1 MSAIESGVPD
11 ILFARFNLASAGLL
25 CPASAWTGGGGASSA
40 TPCGCRRDDNGI
52 CDGGE
57 RCRRGALVYWC
68 VRSAGWGRI
77 RPCIPGRGCLGGAGW
92 LMSVTGSCWRGAEAV
107 SLCPGQ
113 ICRVSGDGLKRKIP
127 VGVGVYGDACI
138 PGGERGDAADLRQ
151 SVIAQPIKEARE
163 DHVVKTCGEITALW
177 YADGQFFAMHAERE
191 TQAFPSFSS
200 RTAI

>member
-77 RPCIPGRGCLGGAGW
+77 RPCIPGRGCLGGG
-92 LMSVTGSCWRGAEAV
+92 LMSVTGSCWRGTEAV

-113 ICRVSGDGLKRKIP
+113 IRRVSGDGLKKKNPRRRWRLRGCLYSWRREGPPKIDREAP
-127 VGVGVYGDACI
+127 WRVVPHSAFRAYPQGYPQSPPPPFKRRATAVADDAGQADTVRC
-138 PGGERGDAADLRQ
+138 PMLRGL
-151 SVIAQPIKEARE
+151 P
-163 DHVVKTCGEITALW
+163 
-177 YADGQFFAMHAERE
+177 
-191 TQAFPSFSS
+191 
-200 RTAI
+200 

>member
-77 RPCIPGRGCLGGAGW
+77 RPCIPGRGRLGGE
-92 LMSVTGSCWRGAEAV
+92 V
-107 SLCPGQ
+107 
-113 ICRVSGDGLKRKIP
+113 
-127 VGVGVYGDACI
+127 
-138 PGGERGDAADLRQ
+138 
-151 SVIAQPIKEARE
+151 
-163 DHVVKTCGEITALW
+163 
-177 YADGQFFAMHAERE
+177 
-191 TQAFPSFSS
+191 
-200 RTAI
+200 